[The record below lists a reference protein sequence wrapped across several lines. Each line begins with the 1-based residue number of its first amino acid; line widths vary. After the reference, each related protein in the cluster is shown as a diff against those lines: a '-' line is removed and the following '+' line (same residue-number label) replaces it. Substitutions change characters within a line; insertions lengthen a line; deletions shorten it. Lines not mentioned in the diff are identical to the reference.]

1 MTPQEL
7 FDLGICHFE
16 GKDGIAQDYQKA
28 HALFLE
34 AAQAGHTEA
43 QAYLGRMY
51 AMGEGVEQNYEEA
64 VKWIIPAAEGGNP
77 DAMNRLGV
85 RYYLGQGIDKNKE
98 LAFIWYTKSAEAGC
112 VKAMI
117 NLGRITY
124 KEDRQSAYK
133 WLTKAAETG
142 NSEAMRVLGKLYH
155 LDKNRSAA
163 IEWFTKAAE
172 AGDTESMIILG
183 DLYIRTDPKQS
194 YKLYRKAAIKG
205 SKKARRKFSDLY
217 NGTGSIDIDIQEHI
231 RLLYIWKDV
240 HSLLSLAYFTMNG
253 IGMKADAYEAVR
265 LWKRIHQQGYKIANY
280 NLAVAHYYGIGVDQD
295 SAKAK
300 EYLAD
305 IIDCDEYASQMIDQI
320 DHNSVEKPIFHLY
333 SPAIIPDS
341 ILEAE
346 TLTFSDRYSKAIN
359 IYNNNPSAESYF
371 RLARYYKHEKED
383 RDLLD
388 TFKSEQFFK
397 KSVSLGHPYAI
408 YLNALYKD
416 SGKTYE
422 EYDLYSPYFLSDLV
436 DECYPDDDIYNI
448 WDIIYVLWSILRQE
462 KDSESLKQDPAD
474 YIQIV
479 LDNMHK
485 GEAADQRRAKLFS
498 KCMIKDRNI
507 FIRECDEFIWGCI
520 ENGKE
525 SSLKY
530 PSKSFIEEVNAQI
543 GQSELICFYE
553 GTSLKFLKFLIPE
566 KKYIFQSSTQK
577 QYAMAHFVIN
587 MMGATNVTIKQKDSE
602 LEKCDLLVIIPKLDE
617 LKRLSGTLK
626 QRFQSQALAIRLLY
640 GKVKNI
646 SAKRTDDKVKYSE
659 MIQEKRNDGVEIIKC
674 KAETKKLER
683 KFKRAIVLVNKSFTS
698 SLGTEISGYR
708 IKLVK
713 DQYVEAIT
721 EFPKETFSDIET
733 STSLLCLNFEERQD
747 NIRFKRNGNE
757 LTVDYDTIGKNKRI
771 LCYDLYARECPKS
784 EDMIIVKFYDLLT
797 FRAAWD
803 KKRKDEKVRV
813 LSGSDFQSTLLN
825 AISRT
830 NKFTYLK
837 SDRPSPILK
846 EYHGQHIFLK
856 YQDGVRLNIQT
867 DKAFCYP
874 GYGTYVIKLKDK
886 APVTFEYLVYL
897 LMSEEVSK
905 YMASIIDKN
914 NEFMIRE
921 FLYMDIAI
929 HKSKNKQKEIVE
941 QALRKE
947 RQRIEG
953 GLEYNVVVLSDD
965 QDIQDLIGNEAGFS
979 LFAKDSTYDEI
990 SERYIHD
997 SKNGLIDA
1005 ILIDG
1010 TSDEFEDIMEDF
1022 NEIRDKGINLYII
1035 HDDDEILITGK
1046 KKRTYFLDGNRC
1058 FNIIKEEDKKRLI
1071 IQLRDDLDSSNVAQ
1085 AKIRNKYK
1093 DVFEAADKLSAKY
1106 THIKISEAILE
1117 YIQRGCTIDN
1127 LEDVSGPCA
1136 QFRNVC
1142 HKLLELLAE
1151 KNLVPKLEHPGGI
1164 PSFIH
1169 EGRYHDSTKGTS
1181 KSYVLIH
1188 PFMSQYLGKAL
1199 DYFCKVTN
1207 EGVHGSQ
1214 DSSRLGT
1221 AALHI
1226 LMEFIVWFYENDI
1239 RDNKFSDIPPKFSWD
1254 DVTES
1259 LMELKDKV
1267 VEVKVYNDGKDSYIY
1282 ADNIHFKDKA
1292 DIKEGMKVRIKRI
1305 SIKTINDNQRLT
1317 INGKK
1322 ILFFVSD
1329 YDIIK
1334 PSRNAKYD

>member
-34 AAQAGHTEA
+34 AAQAGHVEA

-51 AMGEGVEQNYEEA
+51 SMGEGVEQNYDEA
-64 VKWIIPAAEGGNP
+64 IKWIIPAAEGGNP

-85 RYYLGQGIDKNKE
+85 RYYLGQGIEQNKE
-98 LAFIWYTKSAEAGC
+98 QALIWYTKSAEAGC

-124 KEDRQSAYK
+124 KEDRKSAYA
-133 WLTKAAETG
+133 WLTMAAETG
-142 NSEAMRVLGKLYH
+142 SSDAMRMLGKLYYT
-155 LDKNRSAA
+155 DKDRENA
-163 IEWFTKAAE
+163 IKWFTKASE
-172 AGDTESMIILG
+172 AGDTASTIILG
-183 DLYIRTDPKQS
+183 DLYLKTDPGKS
-194 YKLYRKAAIKG
+194 FKLYRKAAVKG
-205 SKKARRKFSDLY
+205 SKKARRKYADLY
-217 NGTGSIDIDIQEHI
+217 NGTRSVDDDIQEHL
-231 RLLYIWKDV
+231 RLLYTWKDV

-295 SAKAK
+295 ADKAK

-305 IIDCDEYASQMIDQI
+305 IIGSDECAPRMLALIE
-320 DHNSVEKPIFHLY
+320 NKEMEEPTFHLY

-341 ILEAE
+341 ILDAE
-346 TLTFSDRYSKAIN
+346 TLTFSDKDTEALG
-359 IYNNNPSAESYF
+359 IYKRQGSAESYF

-383 RDLLD
+383 HDIVD
-388 TFKSEQFFK
+388 SFMSEQYFE
-397 KSVSLGHPYAI
+397 KSLSLGHPYAVF
-408 YLNALYKD
+408 LNALYKNQ
-416 SGKTYE
+416 GKPYE
-422 EYDLYSPYFLSDLV
+422 EYDLYSPYFLNDMI
-436 DECYPDDDIYNI
+436 DECYPDDDTFNI
-448 WDIIYVLWSILRQE
+448 WDVLYVLWSILRQE

-507 FIRECDEFIWGCI
+507 FIRECDEFIWDCI

-525 SSLKY
+525 SSLEY

-553 GTSLKFLKFLIPE
+553 GTSLKFLKFIDPG
-566 KKYIFQSSTQK
+566 KRYVFHSSTPK
-577 QYAMAHFVIN
+577 QYAMAHFISE
-587 MMGATNVTIKQKDSE
+587 MMGADNITIKDKYSD
-602 LEKCDLLVIIPKLDE
+602 LEECDTLVIIPKLSARKKLD
-617 LKRLSGTLK
+617 GTL
-626 QRFQSQALAIRLLY
+626 RIRHNSQKRAVKLLY
-640 GKVKNI
+640 GKIKRI
-646 SAKRTDDKVKYSE
+646 SSKEVSDKVKYSD
-659 MIQEKRNDGVEIIKC
+659 MIQDKRDDG
-674 KAETKKLER
+674 R
-683 KFKRAIVLVNKSFTS
+683 GFKRALLVVNKAFTS
-698 SLGTEISGYR
+698 TLGTEISVFYR
-708 IKLVK
+708 RKLVI
-713 DQYVEAIT
+713 DRYIESIC

-733 STSLLCLNFEERQD
+733 STSLLCLNFEEPQES
-747 NIRFKRNGNE
+747 IRFKKNGNE
-757 LTVDYDTIGKNKRI
+757 LKVDYDTITKNGRI
-771 LCYDLYARECPKS
+771 LCYDIYARQVQES
-784 EDMIIVKFYDLLT
+784 EAMEVVRFYDIMN
-797 FRAAWD
+797 FRTYCD
-803 KKRKDEKVRV
+803 RGRKDEKVRV
-813 LSGSDFQSTLLN
+813 ISGNDFQSTLLN
-825 AISRT
+825 AISRSD
-830 NKFTYLK
+830 KFSQLK
-837 SDRPSPILK
+837 AYEPSHILK
-846 EYHGQHIFLK
+846 EYYGPHIFMK
-856 YQDGVRLNIQT
+856 YQDGVRINIQT
-867 DKAFCYP
+867 DNTFCFP
-874 GYGTYVIKLKDK
+874 GYGSYAINLKRDS
-886 APVTFEYLVYL
+886 AVTLEYLAYL
-897 LMSEEVSK
+897 LMSEEVAQ
-905 YMASIIDKN
+905 YMKSIVDKN
-914 NEFMIRE
+914 NGFMVRDLL
-921 FLYMDIAI
+921 FMKIAI
-929 HKSKNKQKEIVE
+929 HKSKNKQKEIVD

-947 RQRIEG
+947 RQRIDD
-953 GLEYNVVVLSDD
+953 GLNYNIVVLSDD
-965 QDIQDLIGNEAGFS
+965 QDIHDIIGNESGFS

-1169 EGRYHDSTKGTS
+1169 EGRYSDSTKGAS

>member
-16 GKDGIAQDYQKA
+16 GKNGMAQDFQKA
-28 HALFLE
+28 HDLFLE

-64 VKWIIPAAEGGNP
+64 IKWIIPAAEGGNP

-85 RYYLGQGIDKNKE
+85 RYCLGQGIEKNKE
-98 LAFIWYTKSAEAGC
+98 QALIWYTKSAEAGC

-124 KEDRQSAYK
+124 KEDRKSAYAWLTMAAETGSSEAMRMLGK
-133 WLTKAAETG
+133 LYYMDKNREAAIEWLTKAAD
-142 NSEAMRVLGKLYH
+142 A
-155 LDKNRSAA
+155 D
-163 IEWFTKAAE
+163 
-172 AGDTESMIILG
+172 DTESMIILG
-183 DLYIRTDPKQS
+183 DLYIKTNPAQS
-194 YKLYRKAAIKG
+194 YKLYRKAALKG

-217 NGTGSIDIDIQEHI
+217 NGTASIDVDIQEHI

-265 LWKRIHQQGYKIANY
+265 LWKRVHQQGYKIANY

-295 SAKAK
+295 STKAK
-300 EYLAD
+300 EYLKD

-320 DHNSVEKPIFHLY
+320 DRKSVEKPIFHLY
-333 SPAIIPDS
+333 SPAIIPGS

-346 TLTFSDRYSKAIN
+346 TLTFSDKYNKAIN
-359 IYNNNPSAESYF
+359 IYKNNPSAESYF
-371 RLARYYKHEKED
+371 RLARYYRHEKED
-383 RDLLD
+383 CDLID
-388 TFKSEQFFK
+388 IFKSEQYFE
-397 KSVSLGHPYAI
+397 KSVSLGHPYAT

-422 EYDLYSPYFLSDLV
+422 EYDLYSPYFLSDLI
-436 DECYPDDDIYNI
+436 DECYPDDDTYNI
-448 WDIIYVLWSILRQE
+448 WDIVYVLWSIVRQE
-462 KDSESLKQDPAD
+462 NDSASLKQDRAD

-479 LDNMHK
+479 LDNMNK
-485 GEAADQRRAKLFS
+485 GEEADQKRAELFS
-498 KCMIKDRNI
+498 LCMIKDRDI
-507 FIRECDEFIWGCI
+507 FIRECQEFIWNHI

-553 GTSLKFLKFLIPE
+553 GASLKFLKFLIPE

-577 QYAMAHFVIN
+577 QYAIAHFIIN
-587 MMGATNVTIKQKDSE
+587 MMETTNVTIKQKGSE
-602 LEKCDLLVIIPKLDE
+602 LEQCDLLVIIPKLNA
-617 LKRLSGTLK
+617 LKRLSGTLR
-626 QRFQSQALAIRLLY
+626 QRFQSQTQAIKLLY

-646 SAKRTDDKVKYSE
+646 SSKVADNKVKYSE
-659 MIQEKRNDGVEIIKC
+659 MIQEKRNDGVKILKY
-674 KAETKKLER
+674 KTETKKLER

-698 SLGTEISGYR
+698 SLGTEICGYR
-708 IKLVK
+708 NKLVK
-713 DQYVEAIT
+713 DQYVEAVT

-757 LTVDYDTIGKNKRI
+757 LTVDYDTLAKNKRI
-771 LCYDLYARECPKS
+771 LSYDIYARECQES
-784 EDMIIVKFYDLLT
+784 EDMVIVKFYDLLT
-797 FRAAWD
+797 FRTSWD

-813 LSGSDFQSTLLN
+813 LSGNDFQSTLLN
-825 AISRT
+825 AISRS

-837 SDRPSPILK
+837 SDKQSPILK
-846 EYHGQHIFLK
+846 EYYGQHIFLK

-867 DKAFCYP
+867 DKAYCYP
-874 GYGTYVIKLKDK
+874 GYGSYVIKLKDK
-886 APVTFEYLVYL
+886 APVTFEYLAYL

-914 NEFMIRE
+914 NEFMVRD

-929 HKSKNKQKEIVE
+929 HKSKSKQKEIVE
-941 QALRKE
+941 QALRRE

-953 GLEYNVVVLSDD
+953 GLEYNVVLLSDD
-965 QDIQDLIGNEAGFS
+965 QDIQDIIGNEAGFS
-979 LFAKDSTYDEI
+979 LFAKDSSYEEI
-990 SERYIHD
+990 SERYIQD

-1010 TSDEFEDIMEDF
+1010 ASDEFEDIMEDF
-1022 NEIRDKGINLYII
+1022 NEIREKGINLYII
-1035 HDDDEILITGK
+1035 SDKGDILISGK
-1046 KKRTYFLDGNRC
+1046 KKRTYFIDGNRC
-1058 FNIIKEEDKKRLI
+1058 FNTLKDEDKKRLI
-1071 IQLRDDLDSSNVAQ
+1071 KQLRDDLDSSNVAM

-1151 KNLVPKLEHPGGI
+1151 KNLVPKFEHPGAI

-1169 EGRYHDSTKGTS
+1169 EGRYYDTTKGAN
-1181 KSYVLIH
+1181 KSYVLIN
-1188 PFMSQYLGKAL
+1188 PFMSQSLGKAL

-1239 RDNKFSDIPPKFSWD
+1239 RDNKFSDIPAKFCWD

-1259 LMELKDKV
+1259 LQKLRDKV
-1267 VEVKVYNDGKDSYIY
+1267 VEVKVHIDGKDRYIY
-1282 ADNIHFKDKA
+1282 ADNIQFKDNPDVK
-1292 DIKEGMKVRIKRI
+1292 DGMQVKIKKFSV
-1305 SIKTINDNQRLT
+1305 KTIDDNHRLT

-1329 YDIIK
+1329 YEIIK
-1334 PSRNAKYD
+1334 PSRNAKYN